1 MAIERWQPFSELMSL
16 RQAMD
21 KLFEDSFVRPSR
33 ALAAL
38 GEVTAPAL
46 DVYQTANEVVV
57 KATLPGLK
65 PEDVSIDITGETL
78 TIKGE
83 TKAEQEI
90 KKEDYLYQERRYGS
104 FARSI
109 VLPSGLKPDKAE
121 ATIEDGVLTLTIP
134 KAEEVKP
141 KAIKVK
147 AKEKPKEKK

>member
-33 ALAAL
+33 GLAAL
-38 GEVTAPAL
+38 GEVDVPAM
-46 DVYQTANEVVV
+46 DVYQTPNELVM

-83 TKAEQEI
+83 TKAEQEV
-90 KKEDYLYQERRYGS
+90 KKEDYLY
-104 FARSI
+104 
-109 VLPSGLKPDKAE
+109 
-121 ATIEDGVLTLTIP
+121 
-134 KAEEVKP
+134 
-141 KAIKVK
+141 
-147 AKEKPKEKK
+147 